1 MLTNEATNEKFY
13 QTMTRKNMRKRGYF
27 GDFGG
32 QFVPELL
39 MPALYELEN
48 GFNTI
53 AKTPEFETELD
64 DLLANYAGRPTPL
77 YFAKRLTEKT
87 GGARIL
93 LKREDLNHTGSH
105 KLNNCLGQ
113 ALLAQKM
120 KKKNIIAETGAG
132 QHGVATATVC
142 ALMGMNCR
150 VFMGEEDIKR
160 QRLNVFRMRLL
171 GAEVIPVTSGTRTL
185 KDATSEAMRE
195 WISTVKHTQYI
206 LGSVVGPHPFPMMVR
221 DFQAVIG
228 KEVSEQIKTYG
239 IEAPDVIVAC
249 VGGGSNAIGIF
260 HAFRKTSAQL
270 VGVEAGGLGKTIGE
284 NAASINYGEI
294 GVFHGK
300 KSYFLQDEN
309 GQIIPA
315 HSIAAGL
322 DYPGVGPEHAH
333 YAKSGR
339 AQYVTV
345 SDKEAITAFKL
356 LSQTEGII
364 PALESSHAVAY
375 AVKIAAKLPRHK
387 TVLINLSGR
396 GDKDTQTLQA
406 ETGTAHE

>member
-1 MLTNEATNEKFY
+1 
-13 QTMTRKNMRKRGYF
+13 MRKKGYF
-27 GDFGG
+27 GNYGG

-53 AKTPEFETELD
+53 AQTGEFKQELAE
-64 DLLANYAGRPTPL
+64 LLQNYAGRPTPL
-77 YFAKRLTEKT
+77 YYAKRLTQKI

-120 KKKNIIAETGAG
+120 GKKNIIAETGAG

-142 ALMGMNCR
+142 ALMGMNCK
-150 VFMGEEDIKR
+150 VYMGEEDIER
-160 QRLNVFRMRLL
+160 QQLNVFRMRLL
-171 GAEVIPVTSGTRTL
+171 GAEVVPVTSGTRTL
-185 KDATSEAMRE
+185 KDATSEAMRA
-195 WISTVKHTQYI
+195 WISTVKHTQYL
-206 LGSVVGPHPFPMMVR
+206 LGSVVGPHPFPLMVR
-221 DFQAVIG
+221 EFQSVIG
-228 KEVSEQIKTYG
+228 KEAREQIKQYG
-239 IEAPDVIVAC
+239 IDEPDIIVAC
-249 VGGGSNAIGIF
+249 VGGGSNAMGIF
-260 HAFRKTSAQL
+260 HPFRESKAKM
-270 VGVEAGGLGKTIGE
+270 VGVEAGGRGVALGE
-284 NAASINYGEI
+284 NAASINYGEV

-300 KSYFLQDEN
+300 KSYFLQDED

-333 YAKSGR
+333 YADVGR

-345 SDKEAITAFKL
+345 TDEQAVEAFKL

-375 AVKIAAKLPRHK
+375 AVHIAADMPKEK

-396 GDKDTQTLQA
+396 GDKDTKTLQS
-406 ETGTAHE
+406 EEEGGHE